1 MSTVTCDETLGS
13 RPSMLKNYCH
23 TSIATQSSNQSIEAW
38 AYQIPRNISSGQL
51 HEILIAMSWASL
63 ICPDETDFLPS
74 FLPCERPPEAEKKKK
89 SQSGTRTGQCVWLV
103 WTLEVGQARIFS
115 PNCCPRKPP
124 RSRGG
129 QGIGGDKVTKTPPN
143 ESRATSHQGRC
154 ALFGYF
160 ILIENLYRG
169 RYGLS

>member
-23 TSIATQSSNQSIEAW
+23 TSIATQSSNQSIEAR

-74 FLPCERPPEAEKKKK
+74 FLVRDHLRRRRRRRVKVVLVQVNACGWFGLWKLAKQGYSLQIAVPENHREA
-89 SQSGTRTGQCVWLV
+89 G
-103 WTLEVGQARIFS
+103 VG
-115 PNCCPRKPP
+115 K
-124 RSRGG
+124 GLG
-129 QGIGGDKVTKTPPN
+129 ETK
-143 ESRATSHQGRC
+143 
-154 ALFGYF
+154 
-160 ILIENLYRG
+160 
-169 RYGLS
+169 